1 MSFPW
6 QAERTIE
13 PELAFELIK
22 IQFPFLKPL
31 QLTLLG
37 VGWDNSAFLLDKKYV
52 FRSDSVWFGMISVPK
67 KFALALQFSQLGVS
81 FRIRWLLNTL
91 FREQF
96 EHFQAIVR

>member
-52 FRSDSVWFGMISVPK
+52 FRFLMYTELFK
-67 KFALALQFSQLGVS
+67 THFALGVCELRGNCLIM
-81 FRIRWLLNTL
+81 FC
-91 FREQF
+91 
-96 EHFQAIVR
+96 